1 MRITLSLVAFALL
14 TACGG
19 SAPPPSSPSNA
30 SGPAPSSASSSAT
43 SATTAPSSADSSKS
57 GAAAGDTPPKP
68 TMDSQREPFMQSC
81 MRKMNAADYCEC
93 GWEQFRDVF
102 KDADLSQALPPDDPR
117 LATLQQKTVSA
128 CASKLPEEQI
138 KASFLTSCVGGDTRK
153 EAYCQ
158 CAWPALRKKLS
169 AVDFVGDFQ
178 GPRFDDAKK
187 SMAAACKGKFP
198 PDLAKADFMKDCT
211 GGDAVRNK
219 RCECAWTKLHAKY
232 SIEAIVSGTI
242 DLDSVPGLKQC
253 K

>member
-14 TACGG
+14 AACGG
-19 SAPPPSSPSNA
+19 SAPPASSPSNA
-30 SGPAPSSASSSAT
+30 STATPSGDSSSAT
-43 SATTAPSSADSSKS
+43 ASSSSTADSSKS
-57 GAAAGDTPPKP
+57 SSAAGDAPAKP

-81 MRKMNAADYCEC
+81 MKKMNAPDYCEC

-102 KDADLSQALPPDDPR
+102 KDADLSQSLPPDDPR
-117 LATLQQKTVSA
+117 LATLQQRTVSA
-128 CASKLPEEQI
+128 CAAKLPEEQI

-153 EAYCQ
+153 QAYCE

-169 AVDFVGDFQ
+169 PVDFVGDFQ

-198 PDLAKADFMKDCT
+198 ADLAKADFMKDCT
-211 GGDAVRNK
+211 GGDAVRSK

-232 SIEAIVSGTI
+232 SIEAIVSGSI
-242 DLDSVPGLKQC
+242 DLASVPGLKEC